1 MNRPSPVSINVM
13 LVDSDP
19 IFRQGLLT
27 CLNSYP
33 DLHIVWQA
41 ESSATAQ
48 QQLETWISLAERESN
63 PENRP
68 QEVMLLSLDLPP
80 LANGQSSSLEFC
92 QFIRTHHPNLP
103 ILLLTAIPDSPLL
116 PTILQMGIMG
126 YYQKGLA
133 IADLVIAIHQVATG
147 QPYSVHPTPIPLT
160 PSPPPTSLNPSL
172 PTPLTRLRRNLRRSG
187 LHQIDAAI
195 SQLNEQ
201 ITSQPLSLLDQ
212 WILIGRRRELRAAR
226 WVVNQLLTPTRDRL
240 ELPQAPAPERD
251 QLPLSSSPPLPP
263 PTQTDRIP
271 AAQTAPVDTQQ
282 ILLQPGTSSSLRSI
296 QAALFDT
303 TFARL
308 QSGLRNLTGTPLE
321 IDILRE
327 EKKRELLSIVLRR
340 LEEILDDLRFSQLEP
355 NQLSAKREVILQD
368 LWEATTKDFFG
379 RYATLQLTHSPVASL
394 TEPAIDLVDVLLQDG
409 EIVQFF
415 ILSKIP
421 EVTDFLAHLLYQAPI
436 MIDETLYSVGTIE
449 AMTRLEDLLQNLMI
463 QVANAVIQPLLN
475 RFGNVV
481 AVKQNFYD
489 RRLLSTREIERFR
502 NNLSWKYRVDKYLD
516 EPTAIFESRY
526 TLFILQEQG
535 ITKTSMYSPRS
546 QEMDELS
553 GIRLAVTL
561 ALEAR
566 DAISPRVRS
575 SISFLGSGVVYV
587 LTEVI
592 GRGIGLIG
600 RGIIKGIGSALQ
612 DTRFSRKGGRG
623 EGTDGG

>member
-1 MNRPSPVSINVM
+1 M

-27 CLNSYP
+27 CFSAYP
-33 DLHIVWQA
+33 DLHVVWEA
-41 ESSATAQ
+41 DSIATAEH
-48 QQLETWISLAERESN
+48 QLQTWFSLAEREVE

-68 QEVMLLSLDLPP
+68 LEVMLLSLDFPL
-80 LANGQSSSLEFC
+80 LANGQSASLAFC
-92 QFIRTHHPNLP
+92 QYVKTHYPNLP

-126 YYQKGLA
+126 YCQKGIA
-133 IADLVIAIHQVATG
+133 IADLVTAIRQVATG
-147 QPYSVHPTPIPLT
+147 QPCQTLPL
-160 PSPPPTSLNPSL
+160 PSSSPPPA
-172 PTPLTRLRRNLRRSG
+172 PLTRLRYNIRRSG
-187 LHQIDAAI
+187 LRQIDAAI
-195 SQLNEQ
+195 AQVNEQ
-201 ITSQPLSLLDQ
+201 LAALPLSLIDQ
-212 WILIGRRRELRAAR
+212 WILLGRQRELRAAR
-226 WVVNQLLTPTRDRL
+226 WVVNRLLTPTRDRL
-240 ELPQAPAPERD
+240 EPTQSAAGDRRPPPPP
-251 QLPLSSSPPLPP
+251 PLSPSPLPP
-263 PTQTDRIP
+263 PSQP
-271 AAQTAPVDTQQ
+271 NGFPESEAVSALPQQ
-282 ILLQPGTSSSLRSI
+282 ILLRPGTSNSLRSI

-308 QSGLRNLTGTPLE
+308 QSGLRNLTDTPLE

-327 EKKRELLSIVLRR
+327 EKKRELLSIVLRQ

-355 NQLSAKREVILQD
+355 DQLPAKRKIILQD
-368 LWEATTKDFFG
+368 LWEAATKDFFG
-379 RYATLQLTHSPVASL
+379 RYATLQLTHSPVESL
-394 TEPAIDLVDVLLQDG
+394 TAPAIDLVDILLQDA
-409 EIVQFF
+409 EIVQFS
-415 ILSKIP
+415 ILNKIP

-436 MIDETLYSVGTIE
+436 MINETLYSVGTIE
-449 AMTRLEDLLQNLMI
+449 AMTRLEDLLQNLII

-502 NNLSWKYRVDKYLD
+502 NNLSWKYRIEKYFG

-535 ITKTSMYSPRS
+535 ITKTSIYSPRN

-561 ALEAR
+561 ALETR
-566 DAISPRVRS
+566 DAIAPRMRS
-575 SISFLGSGVVYV
+575 AVSFLGSGVVYI

-612 DTRFSRKGGRG
+612 DSRFSRKSSRG
-623 EGTDGG
+623 EEG

>member
-1 MNRPSPVSINVM
+1 MNRPSPIAINLM

-27 CLNSYP
+27 CLSSYP
-33 DLHIVWQA
+33 DLHLVWEA
-41 ESSATAQ
+41 ESIATAQ
-48 QQLETWISLAERESN
+48 QQLQTWVSLADRDSAPDDRP
-63 PENRP
+63 PE
-68 QEVMLLSLDLPP
+68 VLLLSLDLPP

-92 QFIRTHHPNLP
+92 QFVRIHHPNLP

-126 YYQKGLA
+126 YCQKGLA
-133 IADLVIAIHQVATG
+133 IADLIAAIRQVATG
-147 QPYSVHPTPIPLT
+147 QAYCIQPAASPLP
-160 PSPPPTSLNPSL
+160 PSPPSLLSPSP

-187 LHQIDAAI
+187 LNQIDTTIA
-195 SQLNEQ
+195 QLNEQ
-201 ITSQPLSLLDQ
+201 ITSPSLPLLDQ
-212 WILIGRRRELRAAR
+212 WVLIGRRRELRAAR
-226 WVVNQLLTPTRDRL
+226 WIVNRLLTPPRDRL
-240 ELPQAPAPERD
+240 NLPQPAAAEGDR
-251 QLPLSSSPPLPP
+251 LSLSSPPLPP
-263 PTQTDRIP
+263 PTQTDRTP

-296 QAALFDT
+296 QAALFDA

-308 QSGLRNLTGTPLE
+308 QSGLRNLTSTPLE

-327 EKKRELLSIVLRR
+327 EKKRELLSIVLRQ

-355 NQLSAKREVILQD
+355 NQLPAKRELILQD

-394 TEPAIDLVDVLLQDG
+394 AEPPIDLVDVLLQDE
-409 EIVQFF
+409 EIVQFS
-415 ILSKIP
+415 ILNKIP

-436 MIDETLYSVGTIE
+436 MIDETLYSIGTIE
-449 AMTRLEDLLQNLMI
+449 AMTRLEDLLQNLII

-502 NNLSWKYRVDKYLD
+502 NNLSWRYRVDKYFN

-535 ITKTSMYSPRS
+535 ITKTSMYSPRN

-561 ALEAR
+561 TLEAR

-575 SISFLGSGVVYV
+575 TVSFLGSGVVYV

-612 DTRFSRKGGRG
+612 DTRFSRKGGRA
-623 EGTDGG
+623 EGTDGR

>member
-1 MNRPSPVSINVM
+1 MNRPSPVSINLM

-27 CLNSYP
+27 CLSAYP
-33 DLHIVWQA
+33 DLRVVWEA
-41 ESSATAQ
+41 ESASSAQ
-48 QQLETWISLAERESN
+48 QQLQTWFSLAEREDQL
-63 PENRP
+63 ENCP
-68 QEVMLLSLDLPP
+68 QEVLLLSLDLPP
-80 LANGQSSSLEFC
+80 LTNGQSSALDFC
-92 QFIRTHHPNLP
+92 QFLRTHHPNLP
-103 ILLLTAIPDSPLL
+103 ILLLTAIPNSSLL
-116 PTILQMGIMG
+116 PTILQLGIMG
-126 YYQKGLA
+126 YCPKGLA
-133 IADLVIAIHQVATG
+133 IADLVTAIRQVATG
-147 QPYSVHPTPIPLT
+147 QPYQVQTSSPLLPPSHPPH
-160 PSPPPTSLNPSL
+160 SPHS
-172 PTPLTRLRRNLRRSG
+172 PLTRLRRNLRRSG
-187 LHQIDAAI
+187 LHQIDRAI
-195 SQLNEQ
+195 VEVSDQL
-201 ITSQPLSLLDQ
+201 TSQPLSLLDQ
-212 WILIGRRRELRAAR
+212 WVLAGRRRELRAAR
-226 WVVNQLLTPTRDRL
+226 WVVNQLLTPNRDRL
-240 ELPQAPAPERD
+240 ESMQTSASTSAPLPPLPVIPRNP
-251 QLPLSSSPPLPP
+251 PLSSASGSPILPETSSVG
-263 PTQTDRIP
+263 TQT
-271 AAQTAPVDTQQ
+271 

-308 QSGLRNLTGTPLE
+308 QSGLRNLTHIPLE

-327 EKKRELLSIVLRR
+327 DKKRELLSIVLRQ

-355 NQLSAKREVILQD
+355 DQLPAKRAIILQD

-379 RYATLQLTHSPVASL
+379 RYATLQLTHSPVESL
-394 TEPAIDLVDVLLQDG
+394 TEPPIDLVDTLFQDG
-409 EIVQFF
+409 EVVQFS
-415 ILSKIP
+415 ILNKIP

-449 AMTRLEDLLQNLMI
+449 AMTHLEDLLQNLII

-502 NNLSWKYRVDKYLD
+502 NNLSWKYRVEQYFG

-526 TLFILQEQG
+526 TLFVLQEQG
-535 ITKTSMYSPRS
+535 ITKSSIYSPRN

-561 ALEAR
+561 TLEAR
-566 DAISPRVRS
+566 DAIAPRVRS
-575 SISFLGSGVVYV
+575 AISFLGSGVVYV

-612 DTRFSRKGGRG
+612 DNRFSRRGGRE
-623 EGTDGG
+623 EGNS